1 MDGFKYEINFYTDRS
16 KYDFGDA
23 KVEFIEGRDSKHCFI
38 NLVTD
43 VDQSSTI
50 IELHISCYPL
60 MLLNTAVKK
69 SIVKDLPEL
78 KVSSKDIQYT
88 AENLQTKIFTSD
100 VFKSI
105 QTYLEDAIG
114 LPWYLLED
122 YFSTKKYQLD
132 DFLAKD
138 ESTLAELLN
147 GIMNIIN
154 NAFLENYDMFL
165 ERLKAEAE
173 RRLGAQAKT
182 KAYKDSLL
190 QAEAYDVII
199 NYNPSAQVTEYSKQF
214 RVTNLSD
221 IPLAGEFTGKRSNS
235 KRTGSAT
242 VNYCSFDVNPP
253 AGMSRAEAINLLKDA
268 LVSNG
273 IECRANRFLS
283 LPLIKVWK
291 ADSNE
296 NGVTFCYSNADKTWI
311 PLKDAKDKVKSTLK
325 PIKISWSVSRW

>member
-1 MDGFKYEINFYTDRS
+1 MDGFKYEINFYTNRS
-16 KYDFGDA
+16 EYGFGDA

-43 VDQSSTI
+43 VDQSSTT
-50 IELHISCYPL
+50 IELYIGRYPR

-78 KVSSKDIQYT
+78 KVSSKDIQIV
-88 AENLQTKIFTSD
+88 AENLQAKIFTD
-100 VFKSI
+100 DIFKSI
-105 QTYLEDAIG
+105 QTYLEDATG
-114 LPWYLLED
+114 LPWYLEKS
-122 YFSTKKYQLD
+122 YFNSKEYQLD

-147 GIMNIIN
+147 GIMSIIN

-165 ERLKAEAE
+165 ERLKAETE
-173 RRLGAQAKT
+173 RRLGVQAKT

-221 IPLAGEFTGKRSNS
+221 IPLTGEFTGKRSNS
-235 KRTGSAT
+235 KRTGSTT

-253 AGMSRAEAINLLKDA
+253 AGMSRAEATNLLKDA

-273 IECRANRFLS
+273 IECKANRILS

-296 NGVTFCYSNADKTWI
+296 NGVTFCYSNTDKTWI
-311 PLKDAKDKVKSTLK
+311 PLKDAKDKVKNTLK